1 MPGAI
6 RVFLFHVEG
15 GGIHASPLVLLP
27 QLSGYGI
34 LMEKTT
40 VVKRP
45 DFYYH
50 LTTIDGID
58 LPHFAVFCFFCDS
71 VTDYSQLFLPGKSRQ
86 NETEYGFSGG

>member
-40 VVKRP
+40 VVKHP

-50 LTTIDGID
+50 LTTIDGFD
-58 LPHFAVFCFFCDS
+58 LPHLSIFFRFRDRVTFCSQVFE
-71 VTDYSQLFLPGKSRQ
+71 LGKSR
-86 NETEYGFSGG
+86 

>member
-40 VVKRP
+40 VVKHP
-45 DFYYH
+45 NFYYH
-50 LTTIDGID
+50 LTTIGGCA
-58 LPHFAVFCFFCDS
+58 LPHLAAFCRFRDRVTFCSQVFE
-71 VTDYSQLFLPGKSRQ
+71 LGKSR
-86 NETEYGFSGG
+86 

>member
-40 VVKRP
+40 VVKHP
-45 DFYYH
+45 DFYYR
-50 LTTIDGID
+50 LTTIDGFD
-58 LPHFAVFCFFCDS
+58 LPHLAAFCRFRDRFCSQVFE
-71 VTDYSQLFLPGKSRQ
+71 LGKSR
-86 NETEYGFSGG
+86 

>member
-40 VVKRP
+40 VVKHP
-45 DFYYH
+45 NFYYH
-50 LTTIDGID
+50 LTTIGGCD
-58 LPHFAVFCFFCDS
+58 LPHLAAFCRFRDRVTFCSQVFE
-71 VTDYSQLFLPGKSRQ
+71 LGKSR
-86 NETEYGFSGG
+86 